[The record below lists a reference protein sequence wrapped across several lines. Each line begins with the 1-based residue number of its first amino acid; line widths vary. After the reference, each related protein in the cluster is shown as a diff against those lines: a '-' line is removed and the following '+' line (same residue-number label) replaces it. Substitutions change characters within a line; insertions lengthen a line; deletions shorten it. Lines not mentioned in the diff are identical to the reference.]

1 MQGWRPEKVYPDFIF
16 AMQRGK
22 VANRMVVLEVKG
34 QHLAGNPDTE
44 YKKAVLRLMGEA
56 YDIEHT
62 SRVGELELV
71 VPDGTTVECDLVLMT
86 EWTTRLPNEFLG
98 GF

>member
-1 MQGWRPEKVYPDFIF
+1 MSLRDLDYPDFIF
-16 AMQRGK
+16 AMQRGEI
-22 VANRMVVLEVKG
+22 ANRVVVLEVKG

-62 SRVGELELV
+62 SRVGEIELV
-71 VPDGTTVECDLVLMT
+71 VTDGSTVECDLVLMT
-86 EWTTRLPNEFLG
+86 EWKTRLPNEFIG